1 MNNAN
6 HKTTLRNTIKAN
18 AILTGIIINICAN
31 GYIMHQLGITLTKQ
45 EEIIQNQNELIEKV
59 NNTYSDKTTEVDTIY
74 CKSVQVENLTASSAN
89 ANDTKSKIN
98 NDNENAETL
107 EEMQIPNC
115 DTSFKAYMDYRCIT
129 NKASDQYKLQL
140 SAWTDNMG
148 LRRVD
153 DYYLVAMG
161 TYYSDNIGDKFRITL
176 EGDKTF
182 DVMIGDVKADIH
194 TDKNNMYSPVYNSN
208 GTFKSA
214 NVIEFIIDAKSIDR
228 KVKLMGDVSA
238 YDEFAGNIVKIER
251 ISD

>member
-18 AILTGIIINICAN
+18 AILAGIIINICAN
-31 GYIMHQLGITLTKQ
+31 GYIMHQLGTTLTKQ
-45 EEIIQNQNELIEKV
+45 EEIIQSQNELIEKV
-59 NNTYSDKTTEVDTIY
+59 NNTYSDKSTEVDTIY
-74 CKSVQVENLTASSAN
+74 CKSVQVENLTASSDN
-89 ANDTKSKIN
+89 VNNTKSKTN
-98 NDNENAETL
+98 KDNENAETI
-107 EEMQIPNC
+107 EEMQIPNY
-115 DTSFKAYMDYRCIT
+115 DTSFKAYMDYMCIT
-129 NKASDQYKLQL
+129 HKASDQYKLQL

-148 LRRVD
+148 LRKVD

-161 TYYSDNIGDKFRITL
+161 TYYSDTIGDRFRITL

-194 TDKNNMYSPVYNSN
+194 TDNSNMYSPVYNTDGS
-208 GTFKSA
+208 FKSA
-214 NVIEFIIDAKSIDR
+214 NVIEFIIDKQVISK
-228 KVKLMGDVSA
+228 KVKLWGDVSA

>member
-18 AILTGIIINICAN
+18 AILAGIIINICAN
-31 GYIMHQLGITLTKQ
+31 GYIMHQLGTTLTKQ
-45 EEIIQNQNELIEKV
+45 EEIIQSQNELIEKV
-59 NNTYSDKTTEVDTIY
+59 NNTYSDKSAEVDTIY
-74 CKSVQVENLTASSAN
+74 CKSVQVDNLTASSGN
-89 ANDTKSKIN
+89 ANNAKSKTN
-98 NDNENAETL
+98 KDNKNAKAL
-107 EEMQIPNC
+107 EEMKIPNC
-115 DTSFKAYMDYRCIT
+115 DTSFKSYMDYRYIT

-182 DVMIGDVKADIH
+182 DVMIGDIKADIH
-194 TDKNNMYSPVYNSN
+194 TDKNNMYSPVYNSD
-208 GTFKSA
+208 GSFKSA
-214 NVIEFIIDAKSIDR
+214 NVIEFIIDKKTISK
-228 KVKLMGDVSA
+228 KVKLWGDVSA
-238 YDEFAGNIVKIER
+238 YDEFAGKIVKIER